1 TSNVTCFA
9 ICVPLLLLLLAV
21 AGEDRQHVFLRDDQV
36 LDLVDLEFVAGVLG
50 VEHLVADLE
59 LHRHLGAVVQ
69 DPSGPHGLDDAL
81 LGLLLGGVRKDNPA
95 LGLFLFLDRLDH
107 YAVGQRSQVHVQPSS
122 AESVSTP
129 YARALSTL
137 AGRLLIVVP
146 TGLAPLDVLRPFI
159 KRRRLGFLDQAAGGF
174 GLVVRDHDP
183 GVGQVDPDPVSVV
196 AEDLDP
202 HPVGPQHR
210 SHEVGLDT
218 LALEDDGPAF
228 DAHGYQLREGSTS
241 AGWTAAW
248 LPAAAIIAALSVHS
262 SSGGIVSRARPST
275 SSAARVRSSELAA
288 TPPATT
294 TSVRCGASRIAR
306 SSFSR
311 SDSTTDCSNAA
322 ARSARSWSVTL
333 SPRSRSRYS
342 SAVFRPLKLY
352 SRPGSEGRG
361 RGWRLGL
368 PVRAMRSSA
377 GPPGKPRPSIRAAL

>member
-1 TSNVTCFA
+1 M
-9 ICVPLLLLLLAV
+9 
-21 AGEDRQHVFLRDDQV
+21 
-36 LDLVDLEFVAGVLG
+36 
-50 VEHLVADLE
+50 
-59 LHRHLGAVVQ
+59 
-69 DPSGPHGLDDAL
+69 
-81 LGLLLGGVRKDNPA
+81 
-95 LGLFLFLDRLDH
+95 
-107 YAVGQRSQVHVQPSS
+107 
-122 AESVSTP
+122 
-129 YARALSTL
+129 
-137 AGRLLIVVP
+137 VVP

-368 PVRAMRSSA
+368 PVRAMRPSA
-377 GPPGKPRPSIRAAL
+377 GPPGKARAASDREQVDVRRLDLRLLQGKVEQAGQPFEMVARGKLGDHAAELPMQVDLGVDHVGQHFAPAFNDRDGGFVA